1 MKTNTDKNTK
11 DDDDDDDE
19 EEKNYFLC
27 NFGK

>member
-11 DDDDDDDE
+11 DDDDDDE